1 MILIQLVAGK
11 KMETDKFLDMTV
23 LGLCH
28 VTMHSWRYWGVV
40 LSLEK
45 DDIWNLCQKVPT
57 GFLYVVYIF
66 LIYV

>member
-28 VTMHSWRYWGVV
+28 VTMHS
-40 LSLEK
+40 
-45 DDIWNLCQKVPT
+45 
-57 GFLYVVYIF
+57 
-66 LIYV
+66 